1 MLITGTDSHCLFV
14 DDTDFIEL
22 DYKPGEL
29 YLFNTQQP
37 HTITNFS
44 EQRTLFSIQFV
55 EGKDTL
61 SYNMLYE
68 YLKNNGLV
76 D

>member
-1 MLITGTDSHCLFV
+1 
-14 DDTDFIEL
+14 
-22 DYKPGEL
+22 
-29 YLFNTQQP
+29 
-37 HTITNFS
+37 
-44 EQRTLFSIQFV
+44 LFSIQFV